1 MRKINAV
8 LSIVMLALFLL
19 HIIVGSLQL
28 FGLMPGGNAV
38 MQVLAWVLV
47 STVAAH
53 IVIGIKLTFDTLIA
67 LKRSGAGY
75 FSENKLFWTR
85 RMSGFAVMLFMVSH
99 IFKFMGSS
107 TGGAFRLDLFD
118 VPQLVCSVLLVLS
131 LLVHIVSNIRP
142 LLLGFGAGKP
152 RELIG
157 DSAFVISI
165 LLLISGAG
173 FVVYF
178 VRWLV

>member
-8 LSIVMLALFLL
+8 LSIAMLALLLL

-38 MQVLAWVLV
+38 MQVLAWVIV

-53 IVIGIKLTFDTLIA
+53 IIIGIKLTFDTLSA
-67 LKRSGAGY
+67 MKKSGAGY
-75 FSENKLFWTR
+75 FRKNKLFWAR
-85 RMSGFAVMLFMVSH
+85 RISGFAVMLFLVSH
-99 IFKFMGSS
+99 IFVFAGSS
-107 TGGAFRLDLFD
+107 SGGAFRLNLFD

-131 LLVHIVSNIRP
+131 LIMHIVSNIRP
-142 LLLGFGAGKP
+142 MLLGFGAGKA

-157 DSAFVISI
+157 DAAFVFSV
-165 LLLISGAG
+165 LLLVSGAA
-173 FVVYF
+173 FAVYF
-178 VRWLV
+178 VRWLL